1 MRELNIEK
9 TCEILNQVMEF
20 ELAGVVRYTHY
31 ALMVS
36 GPHRLPIVEFMNA
49 QAAESLTHAQQAG
62 EIITGLDG
70 HPNQGIANIEETHQ
84 HDIHTLLSESLE
96 HERTALSLYKDLLD
110 EVQDASVYLEE
121 YARQMIGQEELHTL
135 ELRKMLRD
143 FEPKSRR

>member
-143 FEPKSRR
+143 FEPKTRR

>member
-1 MRELNIEK
+1 MRELDTQK
-9 TCEILNQVMEF
+9 TCEILNRIMEF

-36 GPHRLPIVEFMNA
+36 GPHRLPIVQFMNA
-49 QAAESLTHAQQAG
+49 QANESLVHAQQAG

-70 HPNQGIANIEETHQ
+70 HPDQGIAMIEETHQ

-96 HERTALSLYKDLLD
+96 HEQTALALYKVLLT

-121 YARQMIGQEELHTL
+121 YARQMIGEEELHTL

-143 FEPKSRR
+143 FEPKVRR